1 MQRNRRTDSEMSD
14 TNQIPI
20 TKPSD
25 KPILINSDSDV
36 EEQQQSSSK
45 QQVITIESD
54 SDSEPEVMD
63 HLSKSNYSKKVNAD
77 SEVQL
82 ISTTQKQSTVQSKSV
97 CFGMF
102 YTPIT
107 DLNHTNTE
115 FYTHSQTGQYSVI
128 VGKKIIPSYDYPILV
143 LSAPQT
149 KQTLCY
155 MNHDICRILNPLL
168 PFLRFSCY
176 LLLGLQDTTPY
187 LKVILYGELS
197 HGGPIGKHLLSHQ
210 VKLIPP
216 DVQPSFPYN
225 NPQLSTTHAGH
236 LTPVHY
242 DPRTSSSNNDNR
254 GDIIKQ
260 HIEKLYASFTAPVN
274 LDELEQDSRLESKLF
289 KYQRQALFWM
299 MQREHDSA
307 DGTVLFWRQEGLAW
321 INTLTDS
328 RQSNKPDSV
337 KGGILADDMGLGKT
351 IQIISIILKGEPI
364 NQTTGKFQS
373 SRDVPLVRDPF
384 GFVPDNQLPNSEPKY
399 RPKKLLPSK
408 STLIV
413 CPLSTVHNWEDQIL
427 SHSKPDTLRV
437 LIYHGPNRTNDSSV
451 LAKYDVVIT
460 TYNIIG
466 TGLAKSASAL
476 HEVHWYRIVLDEAHI
491 IKTAST
497 VQARAAFA
505 FQADVKWCLTG
516 TPIQNRVDDLYSLIK
531 FIGVHPLD
539 KRGQWTSHITKP
551 IQQHQQR
558 SRFDNAF
565 RNLQTLM
572 KGITL
577 RRTKN
582 DMVDG
587 KPLISL
593 PPRTEQTILL
603 DLNNKE
609 RVMYDK
615 IHSFGRKVFEGL
627 RQKGNISN
635 RFFQILNAIL
645 LMRQACLHPK
655 LFNFD
660 ESAMLRD
667 IDISNAEVITDTKAK
682 EIFKILK
689 DSEEDKCVNC
699 ALTIEG
705 PMINMLP
712 CQHLICNGCIQGQAP
727 AMETTSSKLSASIL
741 CSFCQQTFGNS
752 ELIEFNDDVD
762 QIDDTID
769 LTSIEDDKSS
779 TKIEALIED
788 LNFVRLNDLQ
798 NGTAQTKSVV
808 FSQFTK
814 LLSLLEKPL
823 KDHGFKMVRLDG
835 SMSRIQRSQA
845 QSEFKSNPEVTI
857 FLISIKSGGVGLNL
871 VSGTRVYLMEPYWNP
886 AVEQQAID
894 RVHRLGQTKPV
905 TTVRF
910 IVKNSIEENMQKR
923 QRYKTALAQKA
934 FNEDGSGSVSD
945 GSATNSN
952 AGGKKRRR
960 EENKKHKEALQLE
973 KLESLSILFQ

>member
-1 MQRNRRTDSEMSD
+1 MSD

-82 ISTTQKQSTVQSKSV
+82 ISTTQKQSTVQSKS
-97 CFGMF
+97 
-102 YTPIT
+102 
-107 DLNHTNTE
+107 
-115 FYTHSQTGQYSVI
+115 
-128 VGKKIIPSYDYPILV
+128 
-143 LSAPQT
+143 
-149 KQTLCY
+149 
-155 MNHDICRILNPLL
+155 
-168 PFLRFSCY
+168 
-176 LLLGLQDTTPY
+176 DTTPY

-216 DVQPSFPYN
+216 VQLRYS
-225 NPQLSTTHAGH
+225 
-236 LTPVHY
+236 
-242 DPRTSSSNNDNR
+242 RTSSSNNDNR

-337 KGGILADDMGLGKT
+337 KGGILAGIGLFRAYLTLDDMGLGKT

-373 SRDVPLVRDPF
+373 SRDVPLARDPF

-427 SHSKPDTLRV
+427 S
-437 LIYHGPNRTNDSSV
+437 
-451 LAKYDVVIT
+451 
-460 TYNIIG
+460 
-466 TGLAKSASAL
+466 ASAL

-497 VQARAAFA
+497 VQARA
-505 FQADVKWCLTG
+505 VE
-516 TPIQNRVDDLYSLIK
+516 
-531 FIGVHPLD
+531 
-539 KRGQWTSHITKP
+539 
-551 IQQHQQR
+551 HQYR
-558 SRFDNAF
+558 IE
-565 RNLQTLM
+565 LMTLM

-635 RFFQILNAIL
+635 SFFQILNAIL

-667 IDISNAEVITDTKAK
+667 IDISNTEVITDTKAK

-712 CQHLICNGCIQGQAP
+712 CQHLICNACIQGQAP

-762 QIDDTID
+762 RIDDTID